1 MKRGLKRN
9 VLVEAA
15 VAGEVVTA
23 VVVVADAVDTAAV
36 VVAADV
42 AVTAVAVDAAV
53 IAVIAATAGK
63 TSFFWISTASA
74 I

>member
-23 VVVVADAVDTAAV
+23 VVVVADAVDTAV